1 MSIELKRI
9 YFNNTNTDNDYVNY
23 ENQLQP
29 RRVFENSELEKLFKE
44 HESELMNI
52 AEMEMNGYLND
63 DDICNDEECSF
74 PQKKY
79 ITGEWYVSEIC
90 FEEEDYLSIETAF
103 IGTDTGE
110 KADYFSIEVM
120 FSFDE
125 ESCEFE
131 FDGLNV
137 EAL

>member
-1 MSIELKRI
+1 MSLELKRI
-9 YFNNTNTDNDYVNY
+9 YFETPNTDNDYVDY
-23 ENQLQP
+23 ENKLRP
-29 RRVFENSELEKLFKE
+29 RRVFEKPELEKLFSK
-44 HESELMNI
+44 HETELMSI
-52 AEMEMNGYLND
+52 AEKEMTEYLNE
-63 DDICNDEECSF
+63 CNDEEDSF

-103 IGTDTGE
+103 IGTDTGD
-110 KADYFSIEVM
+110 KDDYFSIEVG

-125 ESCEFE
+125 DSCEFE

>member
-1 MSIELKRI
+1 MSLELKRI
-9 YFNNTNTDNDYVNY
+9 YFENPNTNNDYVDY

-29 RRVFENSELEKLFKE
+29 RRVFENPELEKLFSK
-44 HESELMNI
+44 HETELMSI
-52 AEMEMNGYLND
+52 AEKEMMEYLND
-63 DDICNDEECSF
+63 DDVCNDADDSF

-110 KADYFSIEVM
+110 KSDYFSIEVG